1 MYLFLVV
8 LLLLA
13 FVAVSLFGL
22 LSVLSQLVDGY
33 SHGEPVFH
41 EQGPLFSDQGSEQRS
56 RSQFAWQS
64 RAHSRDQ
71 D

>member
-8 LLLLA
+8 SLLLA
-13 FVAVSLFGL
+13 FVVVSLFGL
-22 LSVLSQLVDGY
+22 LSVLNQLVDGR
-33 SHGEPVFH
+33 SQGEPVFH
-41 EQGPLFSDQGSEQRS
+41 ELGPIFSDQGSEQRS